1 MNKAKYNYSKLLGK
15 IRECGLTQESLAPMC
30 GMELSTLNRK
40 LRGKGEWKQGEIIK
54 ACDAVGI
61 EYADIPTY
69 FFAQ

>member
-1 MNKAKYNYSKLLGK
+1 MNKAKYNYSKFLGK
-15 IRECGLTQESLAPMC
+15 IRERGLTQESLAPMC

-40 LRGKGEWKQGEIIK
+40 LRGKGEWKQSEIIK

-61 EYADIPTY
+61 EYADIPVY